1 MAKRKSVKRSKASA
15 RTKARKV
22 VRRAGSKKR
31 AAARP
36 VKRGGAARRPAAAAR
51 SAGNGPAGAR
61 LAQQRSLGL
70 LRFARGLLAGM
81 LKDFPN
87 DKLLAQP
94 SPTDNHALWT
104 MGHLAATY
112 QWFLQTLG
120 DKGNVPDSYQGLF
133 SFGTTPSP
141 FVATYPPAD
150 EVRGHFEASF
160 ERFMQVA
167 GAMPAKEL
175 MSPPA
180 IDTGGFAATKLDV
193 VERAA
198 WHEGWHTGQV
208 ASLRRAFGLPRLMG

>member
-1 MAKRKSVKRSKASA
+1 MAKRKSVKRSRASA
-15 RTKARKV
+15 RKNAKKTA
-22 VRRAGSKKR
+22 RRAAPKTR

-36 VKRGGAARRPAAAAR
+36 TKRGTAARRPAAR
-51 SAGNGPAGAR
+51 SAGNGQAAAR
-61 LAQQRSLGL
+61 LAQQRSLAL
-70 LRFARGLLAGM
+70 LRFARGSLAGM

-133 SFGTTPSP
+133 AFGTAPSP

-150 EVRGHFEASF
+150 EVRRHFQDSF
-160 ERFMQVA
+160 ERFVQLA
-167 GAMPAKEL
+167 SAMPAREL
-175 MSPPA
+175 MAPPA

-208 ASLRRAFGLPRLMG
+208 SSLRRAFGLPRLMG